1 MDEGMLDGVVCMIK
15 FVNFVVLE
23 LEIFK
28 VNEIGKYIVKFFYF
42 ELDRIFLKLR
52 YLSFRDIG
60 VEINKK

>member
-42 ELDRIFLKLR
+42 ELDGIVWKFW
-52 YLSFRDIG
+52 DI
-60 VEINKK
+60 

>member
-42 ELDRIFLKLR
+42 ELDRIFLK
-52 YLSFRDIG
+52 FWDIW
-60 VEINKK
+60 VFEISGLK